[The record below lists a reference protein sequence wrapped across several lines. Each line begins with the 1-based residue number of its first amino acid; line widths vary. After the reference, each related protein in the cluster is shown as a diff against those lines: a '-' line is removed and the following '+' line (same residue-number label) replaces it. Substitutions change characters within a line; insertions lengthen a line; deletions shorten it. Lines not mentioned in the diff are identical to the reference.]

1 MRRSCAF
8 PHICDT
14 CDDFAQVCDPML
26 GRVTPIFVRKPGAN
40 QRFVTNSGL
49 PFYNTK
55 KEARA
60 GHTAGVFVAGTA
72 EF

>member
-1 MRRSCAF
+1 
-8 PHICDT
+8 
-14 CDDFAQVCDPML
+14 ML
-26 GRVTPIFVRKPGAN
+26 GRVTPIIGRKPRGIE
-40 QRFVTNSGL
+40 RFVTNSGL

-60 GHTAGVFVAGTA
+60 GHTAGVWVAGAA